1 MRLATSCLGTP
12 HRSHHISAALRVANA
27 SRSAFCA
34 GRRCLSTGG
43 SGRVV
48 GIDLGTTNS
57 CISAMEGSE
66 PRVLLNEQG
75 QRTTPSV
82 VAYSNDEQQTK
93 LVGEPARRQAIMNP
107 QNTFFAT
114 KRLIGRRFNDPEIK
128 KEAKTVPFSIVEA
141 KNGDAWLQ
149 RFDNKQM
156 ISPSEIASHILSD
169 LRQSAE
175 RHFGSPVTRA
185 VITVPAYFNDSQRQA
200 TKDAGRIAG
209 LEVARVINE
218 PTAAALAYGKMSQ
231 NSQEE
236 KKIAVFDLGG
246 GTFDVSIL
254 ELSKGVYEVMSTN
267 GDTYLGGEDFDQ
279 LIVNYFVQQFLD
291 SSGIDL
297 SKDMTALQRLREAA
311 EKAKKD
317 LSSQVRTEVNL
328 SFIAVD
334 KSGQPKHFVS
344 SFTRAKFEQICG
356 KDLERTIDPCLKALK
371 DANLKPSDISD
382 VILVGGSTRIPKVSE
397 IVKQIFGR
405 NPNKSVNPDESVALG
420 AAIQGGVLQGD
431 VKDILLLDVT
441 PLSLGI
447 ETLGG
452 VFTRLIKRNTT
463 IPTKNSQVFSTAA
476 DGQSQVDIKVYQGE
490 REMAASNKLLGN
502 FQLVGIPPAPRGVP
516 QVEVLFDIDANGII
530 NVSAIDKGT
539 QKKQNVVINSSGG
552 LSKEEIE
559 RMSKDAELNLE
570 KDKEFK
576 ERVSTINELESF
588 INNTESQIKEHREKL
603 VESDVKNAESLLSEL
618 KELLNTK
625 DTPSEKLKEKLESSR
640 KQILDVFTN
649 LYKNADASSTASES
663 GHQESNDSSNES
675 STKHNNHN

>member
-1 MRLATSCLGTP
+1 
-12 HRSHHISAALRVANA
+12 
-27 SRSAFCA
+27 
-34 GRRCLSTGG
+34 
-43 SGRVV
+43 
-48 GIDLGTTNS
+48 
-57 CISAMEGSE
+57 MEGSE

-128 KEAKTVPFSIVEA
+128 KEAKTVPFSIAEA

-603 VESDVKNAESLLSEL
+603 VESDVKNAETLLSEL

>member
-1 MRLATSCLGTP
+1 MLSIARRCAEDSMRFRRFAS
-12 HRSHHISAALRVANA
+12 SSFA
-27 SRSAFCA
+27 SRI
-34 GRRCLSTGG
+34 
-43 SGRVV
+43 V

-57 CISAMEGSE
+57 CIGTMEGQE
-66 PRVLLNEQG
+66 ARVITNEQG

-82 VAYSNDEQQTK
+82 VAFASDDQKTR

-107 QNTFFAT
+107 QNTFYAT
-114 KRLIGRRFNDPEIK
+114 KRLIGRRFTDPEIK
-128 KEAKTVPFSIVEA
+128 KETKNVTYKIVEA

-149 RFDNKQM
+149 RQDTNQS
-156 ISPSEIASHILSD
+156 ISPSEIASYILSD

-175 RHFGSPVTRA
+175 RHFGNKVTQA

-218 PTAAALAYGKMSQ
+218 PTAAALAYGKYSSD
-231 NSQEE
+231 NNEE

-246 GTFDVSIL
+246 GTFDISIL

-279 LIVNYFVQQFLD
+279 MLVSHFVQQFMD
-291 SSGIDL
+291 QSGIDL
-297 SKDMTALQRLREAA
+297 SKDVTALQRLREAA

-317 LSSQVRTEVNL
+317 LSSQVRTDINL

-344 SFTRAKFEQICG
+344 SLTRAKFEQIIS
-356 KDLERTIDPCLKALK
+356 KDLERTISPCQKALK
-371 DANLKPSDISD
+371 DANLKPSDISE

-397 IVKQIFGR
+397 IVKQVFGR

-420 AAIQGGVLQGD
+420 AALQGGVLQGD

-452 VFTRLIKRNTT
+452 VFTRLINRNTT

-516 QVEVLFDIDANGII
+516 QIEVLFDIDANGII
-530 NVSAIDKGT
+530 NVSASDKGT
-539 QKKQNVVINSSGG
+539 QKQQNIVIQSSGG

-559 RMSKDAELNLE
+559 KMSKDAELNFE

-576 ERVSTINELESF
+576 EKVSTVNEIESF
-588 INNTESQIKEHREKL
+588 TNNTESQLKEHKEKL
-603 VESDVKNAESLLSEL
+603 PADEVKEAEGLLVEL
-618 KELLNTK
+618 KELSQNPDSTSE
-625 DTPSEKLKEKLESSR
+625 TMREKLDSTR
-640 KQILDVFTN
+640 KRILDIFTA
-649 LYKNADASSTASES
+649 LYKNNAAAGETNTNTSS
-663 GHQESNDSSNES
+663 DSDES
-675 STKHNNHN
+675 SKQQNNN